1 MVLESKLLKLSIIK
15 GAEFRRQPTKAPDKP
30 ELCGNDVNDST
41 EPSLLG
47 KLQAI
52 LDCALDLR
60 ERISRSEQVRVQ
72 GVAAVGRNCEIADLV
87 GGFKL
92 AMHQVSAGSDMFRP
106 WHDELSEP

>member
-47 KLQAI
+47 KLQLTISKIASSRF
-52 LDCALDLR
+52 LQGCAPPATAPFADGLR
-60 ERISRSEQVRVQ
+60 HVIVAESVNRLLPAHGRGQIYRSPP
-72 GVAAVGRNCEIADLV
+72 AA
-87 GGFKL
+87 
-92 AMHQVSAGSDMFRP
+92 Q
-106 WHDELSEP
+106 